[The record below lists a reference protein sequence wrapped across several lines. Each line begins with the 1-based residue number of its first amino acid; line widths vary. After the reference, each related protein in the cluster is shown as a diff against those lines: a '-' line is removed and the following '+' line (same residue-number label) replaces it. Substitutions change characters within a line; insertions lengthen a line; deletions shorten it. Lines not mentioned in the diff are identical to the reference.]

1 MMKTFMNQHNPLN
14 RSKKRFP
21 KSKEPQNQDAP
32 NNEEQPK
39 KE

>member
-1 MMKTFMNQHNPLN
+1 MNQNNPLN
-14 RSKKRFP
+14 RSKKRFHKP
-21 KSKEPQNQDAP
+21 KDPQNQDNN